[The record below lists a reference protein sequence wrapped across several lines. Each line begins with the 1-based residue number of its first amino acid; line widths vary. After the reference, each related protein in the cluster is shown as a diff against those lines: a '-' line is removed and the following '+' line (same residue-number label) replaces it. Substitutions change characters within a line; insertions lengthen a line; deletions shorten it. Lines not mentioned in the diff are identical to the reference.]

1 MSSLYK
7 SCRNI
12 LQCFYPPE
20 VWQEQKIQTYHRLKL
35 IRFWR
40 IPPGARVLEIG
51 CGQGDT
57 LAALCFAVGENGLV
71 HGVDLAPS
79 GYGSPETLGQAK
91 DRLLRRCKTQ
101 NLTID
106 LDFDILSPETN
117 FETDNF
123 DYILLS
129 HSLWYLPSYETFC
142 KILKHIRPWG
152 KRLCIAEWNICTQ
165 TSRQFFHQK
174 AVWLQAVCACFS
186 QDEQANIRTL
196 LYPSDIQNALICSG
210 WQISKERLIHSPKL
224 QDGFW
229 EVQNALEL
237 YPALQKNA
245 FKMPP
250 KLRHLLLAALEEL
263 KKIPADRIRPLSV
276 YCLCAERR

>member
-57 LAALCFAVGENGLV
+57 LAALCFAVGENGFV
-71 HGVDLAPS
+71 HGVDLASS

-106 LDFDILSPETN
+106 LDLI
-117 FETDNF
+117 
-123 DYILLS
+123 
-129 HSLWYLPSYETFC
+129 SYRP
-142 KILKHIRPWG
+142 KQILKMTI
-152 KRLCIAEWNICTQ
+152 LTIFCFLIAFG
-165 TSRQFFHQK
+165 TSP
-174 AVWLQAVCACFS
+174 L
-186 QDEQANIRTL
+186 T
-196 LYPSDIQNALICSG
+196 
-210 WQISKERLIHSPKL
+210 KL
-224 QDGFW
+224 S
-229 EVQNALEL
+229 A
-237 YPALQKNA
+237 K
-245 FKMPP
+245 
-250 KLRHLLLAALEEL
+250 
-263 KKIPADRIRPLSV
+263 S
-276 YCLCAERR
+276 